1 MRVRSP
7 WPEKTLMMI
16 TFCPSSRRWAISPPH
31 ESAASSGCG
40 ETKMWLISKGS
51 REQEGHLRRA
61 RHARYGL
68 GETLGDSDALGA
80 GVAESIFGN
89 VFRKPSRPKRSG

>member
-1 MRVRSP
+1 
-7 WPEKTLMMI
+7 MMI

-40 ETKMWLISKGS
+40 EMKMWLTVKGS
-51 REQEGHLRRA
+51 REQKRNLRRA

-80 GVAESIFGN
+80 GVAESIFGK
-89 VFRKPSRPKRSG
+89 VFKKPSRPNMSG